1 MDETKETEENY
12 IDKLLTF
19 ESKLEADDLGKIAKG
34 RRFCKIGERLTD
46 IYDQEIEKYK
56 YENSKN
62 IFVKIFKSRRFKK
75 KQEKLL
81 IENRPTS
88 TIRGITAYII
98 KESKE
103 FPTKEE
109 VIKEVKKVILDKVDE
124 SKG

>member
-1 MDETKETEENY
+1 MEESKEIEENY

-19 ESKLEADDLGKIAKG
+19 DSKSEAEDLSKIAKG
-34 RRFCKIGERLTD
+34 RRFCKIGERLSD

-62 IFVKIFKSRRFKK
+62 IFLKIFKSRRFKQNNK
-75 KQEKLL
+75 KLL

-98 KESKE
+98 KESKN
-103 FPTKEE
+103 FLTKEK
-109 VIKEVKKVILDKVDE
+109 VIKEVKKVILDKVDK